1 MATTSALEQPK
12 TVGLDDALPAD
23 ALRLETRRFNRNSLV
38 AYCFMGLLIA
48 TTIIVSGLVVYLAD
62 VDRGMIMSN
71 KITAKDRLITEN
83 VLMTLIG
90 ATFIQVGAGAILIV
104 KSMFP
109 SESSTQ
115 A

>member
-1 MATTSALEQPK
+1 
-12 TVGLDDALPAD
+12 
-23 ALRLETRRFNRNSLV
+23 
-38 AYCFMGLLIA
+38 
-48 TTIIVSGLVVYLAD
+48 
-62 VDRGMIMSN
+62 MSN